1 MGESD
6 GAKPLAGHPNR
17 KFRIIAGRKIQIDGK
32 GFLRNPEDWSEEVAY
47 CLAEESGLQK
57 MSETHWRVIRFMRS
71 YYFNYGRAPLNRDLK
86 AGTGMSLMEL
96 ESLFPEGIR
105 QGARRVAGLPNPK
118 SCAG

>member
-1 MGESD
+1 MSESEES
-6 GAKPLAGHPNR
+6 KPLSGHPNR
-17 KFRIIAGRKIQIDGK
+17 KFRIIAGQKIQIDGK
-32 GFLRNPEDWSEEVAY
+32 GFLRNAEDWSEEVARR
-47 CLAEESGLQK
+47 LAEECGLQQ
-57 MSETHWRVIRFMRS
+57 MNETHWRVIRFMRS
-71 YYFNYGRAPLNRDLK
+71 YYLNYGRAPLNRDLK

>member
-1 MGESD
+1 MEESD
-6 GAKPLAGHPNR
+6 GPKPLSGHPNW
-17 KFRIIAGRKIQIDGK
+17 KFRTIAGRKIQFDGK
-32 GFLRNPEDWSEEVAY
+32 GFLRNAEDWSEEVAC

-57 MSETHWRVIRFMRS
+57 MSETHWRVIHFMRS

-86 AGTGMSLMEL
+86 AGIGMSFREL

-105 QGARRVAGLPNPK
+105 QGARRVAGLPNPR